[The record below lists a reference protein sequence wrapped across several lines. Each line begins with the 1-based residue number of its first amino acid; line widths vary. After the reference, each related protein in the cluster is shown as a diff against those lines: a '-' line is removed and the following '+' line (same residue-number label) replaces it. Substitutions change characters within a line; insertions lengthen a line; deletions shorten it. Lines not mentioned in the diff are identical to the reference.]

1 MLLTAA
7 NEEAVYAFLDGK
19 IKYMDIVKTIEHVVG
34 RHQNILQPVLEDIE
48 NADAS
53 QDVPAKDFLR

>member
-1 MLLTAA
+1 M
-7 NEEAVYAFLDGK
+7 YAFLDGK

-53 QDVPAKDFLR
+53 ARCAAKDFLSNL